1 MKSKPLLLG
10 HRGCRN
16 GSTAHP
22 DFDVLVENSLA
33 AFECALSQGCD
44 GFEFD
49 VRQTRDGRNV
59 IWHDPYWNRTPI
71 AAIDYARLTGP
82 SGDWLPTLD
91 DVLEQFS
98 HRAFLDIELKVRG
111 AEMSIVEALRAVPPQ
126 RGYML
131 SSFDP
136 VTLIR
141 LHNIDSSFPL
151 GYICERDYAL
161 AIWPN
166 VPIQTILPR
175 YDLVQRELIDEA
187 HRRGRQVSTWTV
199 NSENQMLQFAEW
211 GIDGLISDDPALLHR
226 TFHNE

>member
-1 MKSKPLLLG
+1 M
-10 HRGCRN
+10 
-16 GSTAHP
+16 ST
-22 DFDVLVENSLA
+22 VE
-33 AFECALSQGCD
+33 
-44 GFEFD
+44 
-49 VRQTRDGRNV
+49 T
-59 IWHDPYWNRTPI
+59 
-71 AAIDYARLTGP
+71 
-82 SGDWLPTLD
+82 
-91 DVLEQFS
+91 
-98 HRAFLDIELKVRG
+98 
-111 AEMSIVEALRAVPPQ
+111 LRAVPPQ

-141 LHNIDSSFPL
+141 LRNIDSSFPL

-166 VPIQTILPR
+166 IPIQTILPR

-211 GIDGLISDDPALLHR
+211 GIDGLISDDPALLYR
-226 TFHNE
+226 TFHSE